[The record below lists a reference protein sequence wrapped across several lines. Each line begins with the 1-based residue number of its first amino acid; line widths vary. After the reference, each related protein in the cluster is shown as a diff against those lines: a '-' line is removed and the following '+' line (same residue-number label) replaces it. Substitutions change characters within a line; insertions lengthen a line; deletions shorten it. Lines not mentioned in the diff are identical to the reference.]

1 MQRDIKSNST
11 EPSQRAPSAWEIL
24 RAQLMTASPGW
35 IAAAV
40 LVVGVALAVIIS
52 SLAVPMAR
60 QIAPLIGTHSPPIHW
75 GVFVFVSAL
84 FAVLSAATCIA
95 LPRIQRVAV
104 DRDARERQ
112 FQERLDGILVG
123 SDEGFWDWQI
133 QTGEHWYS
141 KRVYQILGEPEIGQS
156 ANPIDWRS
164 RLHPD
169 DLPTFD
175 AAMQS
180 RLSTGEQSTVEY
192 RLCNASGAD
201 CWIRDR
207 GGVVSRSEA
216 GEPLR
221 MSGSIIDITQERRQR
236 IGSDLNRELL
246 QRAEAI
252 ARVGGWK
259 LDLVND
265 ELFWTEQTYRI
276 HEVPMTY
283 RPVVARAIEFYER
296 ASRPAIIKAIETARE
311 KGESF
316 DLELAFRTAKGR
328 RLWVRA
334 IGEPIYED
342 GQIVGLH
349 GTFQDISERKRSEMA
364 LLKSEQRYKLAV
376 ESAADGIWEW
386 DIVLGKMTLDPLC
399 CQILGYPAA
408 EAATSLSTWTTL
420 IHPDDVAN
428 FTAVFQ
434 AYLDNKTPHFDSRH
448 RMRTKAGEWKWIH
461 TRGKIVARSATGEP
475 LHMTGTHKDISFD
488 KEVEE
493 QLRAAYRAAQEAT
506 RAKTEFLANMSH
518 EIRTPMTAI
527 LGFSENLQRDD
538 LNEQERQNA
547 ITTIRRN
554 GEHLLTVI
562 NDILDLSKIETGK
575 ISFEKIKCSPAR
587 IACET
592 IDLLKLRAD
601 VKGLSLKAEIVGE
614 VPAEIETD
622 PTRLRQILVNII
634 GNAIKFTELGGVRVV
649 IRFVPDDA
657 NPKIRFDVIDTGI
670 GLDKTEM
677 SRLFRAFSQAD
688 STMSRRFGGTGLGLV
703 ISRRFAELLGGTLSA
718 ESESGQ
724 GSQFSVTISTG
735 DVSNAVFTRD
745 LPNIEEE
752 THIERPKDA
761 DGNRL
766 DARILVAEDGPDNQ
780 RLISMLLRKIGA
792 TAVIVGN
799 GHEAVQMFKSTS
811 GTKLAFDLI
820 LMDMQMPVLDGY
832 EATRLLRARG
842 CQLPIIALTAHTM
855 RGDREKCMDAGCTE
869 YLTKPIRR
877 AELFQCIREQ
887 LCAKPP
893 SGAQI

>member
-1 MQRDIKSNST
+1 MQRDIESNST
-11 EPSQRAPSAWEIL
+11 QPSQSAPTAWDTL
-24 RAQLMTASPGW
+24 RGQLMTASPGW

-40 LVVGVALAVIIS
+40 LVVGAALAVIIAG
-52 SLAVPMAR
+52 LADPIAR
-60 QIAPLIGTHSPPIHW
+60 QIVPGIETHAMPVHW
-75 GVFVFVSAL
+75 GVFVCVSAL
-84 FAVLSAATCIA
+84 FAMLAAATCIA
-95 LPRIQRVAV
+95 LPRIQRAAV
-104 DRDARERQ
+104 DREAKARQLR
-112 FQERLDGILVG
+112 ERLDGILVG
-123 SDEGFWDWQI
+123 SEEGFWDWHI
-133 QTGEHWYS
+133 QTGERWFS
-141 KRVYQILGEPEIGQS
+141 ERVYQILGEPDIGQN

-164 RLHPD
+164 RLHPE

-175 AAMQS
+175 AAMEC
-180 RLSTGEQSTVEY
+180 RLSTGEQSIVEY
-192 RLCNASGAD
+192 RLCHASGAD

-207 GGVVSRSEA
+207 GGVVSRSET

-221 MSGSIIDITQERRQR
+221 MSGSFIDITQERRQR

-252 ARVGGWK
+252 ARIGGWK

-265 ELFWTEQTYRI
+265 ELFWTDQTYRI

-283 RPVVARAIEFYER
+283 RPDVSRAIEFYER
-296 ASRPAIIKAIETARE
+296 SSRPAIIKAIEMARE

-334 IGEPIYED
+334 IGEPIYE
-342 GQIVGLH
+342 GSQIVGLH

-364 LLKSEQRYKLAV
+364 LLQSEQRYKLAV

-399 CQILGYPAA
+399 CQILGYPPA
-408 EAATSLSTWTTL
+408 EAATSLETWTKL

-448 RMRTKAGEWKWIH
+448 RMRAHGGEWKWIQ
-461 TRGKIVARSATGEP
+461 TRGKIVARSATGQP

-538 LNEQERQNA
+538 LNEQERRNA

-562 NDILDLSKIETGK
+562 NDILDLSKIEAGK
-575 ISFEKIKCSPAR
+575 VSVEKIKCSPTR

-601 VKGLSLKAEIVGE
+601 AKGLALKAEIVGE
-614 VPAEIETD
+614 VPTEIETD

-657 NPKIRFDVIDTGI
+657 NPKLRFDVIDTGI
-670 GLDKTEM
+670 GMDKTEM

-703 ISRRFAELLGGTLSA
+703 ISRRFAELMGGTLTA
-718 ESESGQ
+718 ESEPGR
-724 GSQFSVTISTG
+724 GSRFSVTISTG

-745 LPNIEEE
+745 VPNVDEDV
-752 THIERPKDA
+752 HIERPKDA

-766 DARILVAEDGPDNQ
+766 EARILVAEDGPDNQ

-792 TAVIVGN
+792 TAVIAGN
-799 GHEAVQMFKSTS
+799 GHEAVQMYKSTCD
-811 GTKLAFDLI
+811 TTQAFDLV

-855 RGDREKCMDAGCTE
+855 RGDREKCMNAGCTD

-877 AELFQCIREQ
+877 AELFQCIREH
-887 LCAKPP
+887 LGVKPP
-893 SGAQI
+893 SGVQI